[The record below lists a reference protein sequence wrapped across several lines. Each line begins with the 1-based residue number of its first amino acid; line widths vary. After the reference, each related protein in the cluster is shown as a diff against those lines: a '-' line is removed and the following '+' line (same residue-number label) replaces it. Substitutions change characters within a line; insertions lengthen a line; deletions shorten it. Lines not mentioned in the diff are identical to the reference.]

1 MWQRVQTLY
10 LAISSILIGTLFFCN
25 ICKAVSP
32 QGEVAIGLYEKI
44 PYLVFNIM
52 VFTATVI
59 TLFTYK
65 LRLLQM
71 RVAILSAL
79 LLFGFQIW
87 IGVDFVRYQLIQD
100 SMIYLVPS
108 IFPLVAGILNVIAA
122 RNIMLDEAMVQ
133 SVAIRQELSKRRRK
147 AKK

>member
-1 MWQRVQTLY
+1 M
-10 LAISSILIGTLFFCN
+10 
-25 ICKAVSP
+25 
-32 QGEVAIGLYEKI
+32 AIGLYEKI